1 MQINQVVVSARPGD
15 AVTAS
20 ALELRRLL
28 RQIGRSEIF
37 ARYVHEDL
45 HHDVWE
51 LKDSDWLASEHPEED
66 LIVFHASIGEPAV
79 EQFLVRRPEALVV
92 YYHNMSPPELFYEYD
107 PALAGLL
114 ETGRR
119 ELARLAGRAHMAIAV
134 SAFNAAEL
142 TALGYHD
149 VRLAPLVID
158 TERLLAAEAPAPL
171 TARLAE
177 LGGPVLLF
185 VGQLLPHK
193 RVDFLLEM
201 FHVLTTY
208 HQRPATLAVVGNP
221 RLTRLSDSLRALTA
235 ELNLDNVV
243 MTGAV
248 GEPEL
253 AAWYRRA
260 DVFVTASEHEGF
272 CVPPLEAMAH
282 DVPVVARR
290 FAALPETVGDAAV
303 LVDGAAGPE
312 VMAGAVSAVLDDESL
327 RRRLVANGRRRLE
340 SLDAEAARA
349 GLVGLLLEAVRNR

>member
-15 AVTAS
+15 AVTGA

-28 RQIGRSEIF
+28 RRIGRSEIF

-51 LKDSDWLASEHPEED
+51 LKDSDWLASEHPEDD

-79 EQFLVRRPEALVV
+79 EQFLLGRPEALVV
-92 YYHNMSPPELFYEYD
+92 YYHNISPPELFYEYD
-107 PALAGLL
+107 PSLAGLL

-119 ELARLAGRAHMAIAV
+119 ELARLAARAHMAIAV

-142 TALGYHD
+142 RDLGYRD
-149 VRLAPLVID
+149 VRVAPLVID
-158 TERLLAAEAPAPL
+158 TDRLASAVVPVEL
-171 TARLAE
+171 TARLDALE
-177 LGGPVLLF
+177 GPVLLF

-208 HQRPATLAVVGNP
+208 HRRPATLAIVGNP
-221 RLTRLSDSLRALTA
+221 RLARLADSLRLLIA
-235 ELNLDNVV
+235 ELNLGNVV
-243 MTGAV
+243 FAGAV
-248 GEPEL
+248 TDAEL

-260 DVFVTASEHEGF
+260 DVLVTASEHEGF

-290 FAALPETVGDAAV
+290 FAALPETIGEAGV
-303 LVDGAAGPE
+303 LVDPSAGPE
-312 VMAGAVSAVLDDESL
+312 EMACAVAAVLDDGSL
-327 RRRLVANGRRRLE
+327 RHGLVESGRRRIKAI
-340 SLDAEAARA
+340 DADSARA
-349 GLVGLLLEAVRNR
+349 GLVGLLLEAVKAR

>member
-15 AVTAS
+15 AVTSA

-28 RQIGRSEIF
+28 RQVGRSEIF

-79 EQFLVRRPEALVV
+79 EQFLLGRPESLVV
-92 YYHNMSPPELFYEYD
+92 YYHNISPPELFYEYD

-119 ELARLAGRAHMAIAV
+119 ELAHLAPRAAMAIAV
-134 SAFNAAEL
+134 SEFNAREL
-142 TALGYHD
+142 TALGYQD
-149 VRLAPLVID
+149 VRVAPLVVD
-158 TERLLAAEAPAPL
+158 TERLKSAEVPSEM
-171 TARLAE
+171 TARLDS
-177 LGGPVLLF
+177 LSGPVLLF

-193 RVDFLLEM
+193 RVDFLLGM

-208 HQRPATLAVVGNP
+208 HRRPATLAVIGNP
-221 RLTRLSDSLRALTA
+221 RLARLADSLRLLCA

-243 MTGAV
+243 MTGPV
-248 GEPEL
+248 TDTQL
-253 AAWYRRA
+253 AAWFRRA

-282 DVPVVARR
+282 DVPVVARH
-290 FAALPETVGDAAV
+290 FAALPETIGDAGL
-303 LVDGAAGPE
+303 LVRPEAGPE
-312 VMAGAVSAVLDDESL
+312 EMADAVLAVLDGHEL
-327 RRRLVANGRRRLE
+327 RARLVTRGRRRLVQ
-340 SLDAEAARA
+340 LDAGAARA
-349 GLVGLLLEAVRNR
+349 GLMSLLLEAVRSR

>member
-51 LKDSDWLASEHPEED
+51 LKDSDWLASEHPEDD

-79 EQFLVRRPEALVV
+79 EQFLLGRPETLVV
-92 YYHNMSPPELFYEYD
+92 YYHNISPPDLFYEYD
-107 PALAGLL
+107 PSLAGLL

-119 ELARLAGRAHMAIAV
+119 ELARLASKAHMAIAV

-142 TALGYHD
+142 SELGYGD
-149 VRLAPLVID
+149 VRVAPLVID
-158 TERLLAAEAPAPL
+158 TDRLASAPVPTDLAA
-171 TARLAE
+171 RLSALE
-177 LGGPVLLF
+177 GPVILF

-208 HQRPATLAVVGNP
+208 HTRPATLAVLGNP
-221 RLTRLSDSLRALTA
+221 RLTRLAESLRRLVA

-243 MTGAV
+243 MPGAV
-248 GEPEL
+248 SDAEL

-290 FAALPETVGDAAV
+290 FAALPETIGDAGLLIRPEAGPEEMAAAVAAV
-303 LVDGAAGPE
+303 LGEDP
-312 VMAGAVSAVLDDESL
+312 L
-327 RRRLVANGRRRLE
+327 RRRLVEQGRHRLE
-340 SLDAEAARA
+340 HLDADAARA
-349 GLVGLLLEAVRNR
+349 GLVGLLLEAVRTR

>member
-15 AVTAS
+15 AVTGA

-51 LKDSDWLASEHPEED
+51 LKDSDWLASEHPEDD

-79 EQFLVRRPEALVV
+79 ERFLLGRPEALVV
-92 YYHNMSPPELFYEYD
+92 YYHNISPPELFYEYD
-107 PALAGLL
+107 PSLAGLL

-119 ELARLAGRAHMAIAV
+119 ELARLAPRAHMAIAV

-142 TALGYHD
+142 KELGYSD

-158 TERLLAAEAPAPL
+158 TDRLASAAVPVELAA
-171 TARLAE
+171 RLSALE
-177 LGGPVLLF
+177 GPVLLF

-208 HQRPATLAVVGNP
+208 HRRPATLAIVGNH
-221 RLTRLSDSLRALTA
+221 RLRRLADSLRLLVG

-243 MTGAV
+243 VTGAV
-248 GEPEL
+248 TDAEL

-290 FAALPETVGDAAV
+290 FAALPETIGDAGVLIGPDAGPEEMAVAVAAV
-303 LVDGAAGPE
+303 LE
-312 VMAGAVSAVLDDESL
+312 DEAL
-327 RRRLVANGRRRLE
+327 RRRLVARGQRRLG
-340 SLDAEAARA
+340 SIDADAARA
-349 GLVGLLLEAVRNR
+349 SLVGLLLEAVRSR